1 MSREVFV
8 TSTGAAFEQR
18 VDAGPHRFRSDEPA
32 SAGGADAGPGP
43 YDLLLAALGSCTAMT
58 IGLYARHKRWP
69 LERVTV
75 RLAHS
80 REHARDCAD
89 CEEKPARI
97 ERIERRIALAG
108 GLDAAQRTRLIEIA
122 EKCPVH
128 RTLTGGIEIRTT
140 LADPGAGGDQ

>member
-1 MSREVFV
+1 MAREVVV

-18 VDAGPHRFRSDEPA
+18 IEAGPHRFRADEPTA
-32 SAGGADAGPGP
+32 VGGADAGPGP

-58 IGLYARHKRWP
+58 IGLYARRKRWP

-75 RLAHS
+75 RLAHT
-80 REHARDCAD
+80 REHAKDCAD
-89 CEEKPARI
+89 CEEKPVRI

-108 GLDAAQRTRLIEIA
+108 GLDAEHRARLIEIA

-128 RTLTGGIEIRTT
+128 RTLTDGVEIRTT
-140 LADPGAGGDQ
+140 LGDGGDGGQ